1 MRHVIGSLCS
11 YLGLYRYVNFT
22 VLSLYGSCGW
32 FVVLFPHFV
41 VVLSCNFEFLHN
53 QCHLFTFI
61 SSCLLIVVSLCCI
74 FAFSGASLCTHT
86 HLNSVR
92 QRWFWLLTN
101 DLTSLDGCYPPCDAI
116 SGFCPSALLWTHV
129 IQFQPLQMSQ
139 VLSISPLIRCL
150 ITLLLTSVNP
160 HQREPSPPIMFRISG
175 PTGAWWKKLCLP
187 ALCYQA
193 VGCSWK
199 NRLRAPA
206 DF

>member
-1 MRHVIGSLCS
+1 MPSFYFTF
-11 YLGLYRYVNFT
+11 YL
-22 VLSLYGSCGW
+22 
-32 FVVLFPHFV
+32 H
-41 VVLSCNFEFLHN
+41 
-53 QCHLFTFI
+53 FI
-61 SSCLLIVVSLCCI
+61 SSCFLIVVFLCRI

-86 HLNSVR
+86 HLNSVKTKVVLAPNKR
-92 QRWFWLLTN
+92 PHY
-101 DLTSLDGCYPPCDAI
+101 SDGCCPPCDAI
-116 SGFCPSALLWTHV
+116 SGFCPSVLLWRWTHV

-160 HQREPSPPIMFRISG
+160 HQRETSPPIMFIISG

-193 VGCSWK
+193 VGSSWK